1 MGPKPPLQFCKQLDH
16 DDHDDHGGHADDGDD
31 DDEDRG
37 ESVLEQLQL
46 GKEG

>member
-16 DDHDDHGGHADDGDD
+16 DGHGGHGDDGHG

-37 ESVLEQLQL
+37 ESVLEQLKL